1 MYTSPP
7 RPPLPPL
14 ARPFSTKVSR
24 NRAATPL
31 PPSPP
36 AARMRTRSMKRALF
50 PRPVARTVFEAPAA
64 RSTARRQSGI
74 RPLRRART
82 PTSGAGGRK
91 KAKTGPC
98 ASARVSRRRAV
109 RDDVKSAA
117 FHKDFE
123 NRYKLQRKKKAAQPN
138 PLPTSTAPQAPR
150 ANGTPRAIC
159 YARPASHDTPHR
171 TVHIKLVGRR
181 VPNRARHN
189 AIVQQADSLVAS
201 PSLSPTLSCA
211 SAFTSAC
218 GLVSACA
225 PSIGRKRNAST
236 PARFQTLPN
245 DAKPSAGCND
255 A

>member
-1 MYTSPP
+1 MKHPLRGPP
-7 RPPLPPL
+7 PVANQASGRCVAQEHPQAVQEAAKKRKQARVRPP
-14 ARPFSTKVSR
+14 
-24 NRAATPL
+24 
-31 PPSPP
+31 
-36 AARMRTRSMKRALF
+36 
-50 PRPVARTVFEAPAA
+50 
-64 RSTARRQSGI
+64 
-74 RPLRRART
+74 
-82 PTSGAGGRK
+82 
-91 KAKTGPC
+91 
-98 ASARVSRRRAV
+98 ASADDVPF